1 MPARPRI
8 PSHYTV
14 APPPPDRGPRARTY
28 RKLVDAG
35 MRLVRERGLATVA
48 EVAAAAGVSRANA
61 YRYFPSHGQL
71 VTALV
76 EESLGP
82 VRRFDSQK
90 QDGRDR
96 LYDLF
101 EQTFPRFKEF
111 EAQLRA
117 ALQLSLEHWALAQA
131 GTLKEEQF
139 KRGHRTR
146 ILDRAAAP
154 LRRQLPAASYARLI
168 RALSVLYGIE
178 PYIILKDVWNASE
191 REVEQVSQWMVR
203 ALVDAALREQN
214 EAAAPATRR
223 TARGTTLRSKA
234 AAHRANGGAPRRAA

>member
-1 MPARPRI
+1 MAVPA
-8 PSHYTV
+8 SGAALGT
-14 APPPPDRGPRARTY
+14 ARA
-28 RKLVDAG
+28 
-35 MRLVRERGLATVA
+35 ATDG
-48 EVAAAAGVSRANA
+48 AAAWSRDSARWRRN
-61 YRYFPSHGQL
+61 RYFPSHGQL

-154 LRRQLPAASYARLI
+154 LRRQLSAASYARLI

-203 ALVDAALREQN
+203 ALVDAALREQRATPAPAARRTTRN
-214 EAAAPATRR
+214 RAKPAKAATAAANGVALRRPA
-223 TARGTTLRSKA
+223 
-234 AAHRANGGAPRRAA
+234 